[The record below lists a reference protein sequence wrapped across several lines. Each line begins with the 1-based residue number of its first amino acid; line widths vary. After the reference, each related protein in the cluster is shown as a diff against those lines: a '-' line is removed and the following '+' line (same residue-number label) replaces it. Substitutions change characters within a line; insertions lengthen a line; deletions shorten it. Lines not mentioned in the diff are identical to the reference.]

1 LVLLWRALD
10 DDTDM
15 ESLKRSYENY
25 TRLPDERDKF
35 KAKAQQFSSRRK
47 RPKPGGSSIGGG
59 SESTAHSFLA
69 PSPSRTFPQERVSPP
84 LPSATPEKQ
93 PPSVIKEAPILHFKR
108 ESKPLTEVQRILTP
122 ELYSQHKEVVVQDT
136 EIEAPKYTETL
147 CEILDDSVCQNWR
160 GSGLPV
166 PKQMQVF
173 PMVEHIIHPASSDRV
188 VVWTEN
194 LDNRN
199 REKTLPFTAS
209 VTGES
214 ESDYLVLEV
223 PSTLTTDM
231 VLGMAT
237 PLLPR
242 SVLLIPNTE
251 SVPDTQDVDDGE
263 PLERDIPEP
272 FVTTRIVDSENEVE
286 IETPVHLSVDENEI
300 FDPGGDHE
308 TLFQYEDV
316 ENSPGYLGVK
326 PLYMEY
332 AAADQELE
340 DMLDKDNIP
349 RQRLP
354 YFLRF
359 LYPSSMVAVAVKQV
373 EFAVD

>member
-1 LVLLWRALD
+1 
-10 DDTDM
+10 
-15 ESLKRSYENY
+15 
-25 TRLPDERDKF
+25 
-35 KAKAQQFSSRRK
+35 
-47 RPKPGGSSIGGG
+47 
-59 SESTAHSFLA
+59 
-69 PSPSRTFPQERVSPP
+69 
-84 LPSATPEKQ
+84 
-93 PPSVIKEAPILHFKR
+93 
-108 ESKPLTEVQRILTP
+108 
-122 ELYSQHKEVVVQDT
+122 
-136 EIEAPKYTETL
+136 
-147 CEILDDSVCQNWR
+147 
-160 GSGLPV
+160 
-166 PKQMQVF
+166 
-173 PMVEHIIHPASSDRV
+173 
-188 VVWTEN
+188 
-194 LDNRN
+194 
-199 REKTLPFTAS
+199 LPFTAS

-316 ENSPGYLGVK
+316 ENSPGYLGVD

-340 DMLDKDNIP
+340 DMLDKDYIP

-373 EFAVD
+373 EFAVDENMIFDPGEEKKKQASGVK